1 MALQVLYADVERWNK
16 YQANLKELERCE
28 GKKLWLAY
36 DAERGEY
43 DRRNDEWKSKKAD
56 MKEAE
61 AEKKALTDKVL
72 PLKERVASAKR
83 SLASSTESVKKNE
96 AEMAAAVER
105 SEKEDDAAEEAKAR
119 LCRTTHGTEP
129 TLGSARRRYGTRPGC
144 TRWTRRSRS

>member
-61 AEKKALTDKVL
+61 AEKKALTDKA
-72 PLKERVASAKR
+72 P
-83 SLASSTESVKKNE
+83 SLAISPQISTLTARALPHAPSRLQLFTPAALHTCSSSRLE
-96 AEMAAAVER
+96 ALV
-105 SEKEDDAAEEAKAR
+105 
-119 LCRTTHGTEP
+119 
-129 TLGSARRRYGTRPGC
+129 
-144 TRWTRRSRS
+144 